1 MRLGVG
7 VREMRR
13 AWVWVSVSDCGRR
26 GVGVQPWLTWA
37 RTEREYG
44 PLRGKPGVGERHV
57 GVYEGRSEQVVM

>member
-7 VREMRR
+7 CAEMLR

-26 GVGVQPWLTWA
+26 VGVQPWLTGTQH
-37 RTEREYG
+37 RVRVMG
-44 PLRGKPGVGERHV
+44 SLRVSGVGEQHV